1 MKWFVSFWNSMCALP
16 SKNALCNKIPKP
28 FCLHSFDVILNIS
41 LQWHQNLT
49 QISYKFTVSHYK
61 WNGTM
66 QKINKNIKMDFAFV
80 LLKF

>member
-1 MKWFVSFWNSMCALP
+1 MKWFVSFRNSMCALP

-28 FCLHSFDVILNIS
+28 FCLHSFNVILYYLYNNIKT
-41 LQWHQNLT
+41 LFRYR
-49 QISYKFTVSHYK
+49 IVSHYK

-66 QKINKNIKMDFAFV
+66 QKIYENIEMDFAFV